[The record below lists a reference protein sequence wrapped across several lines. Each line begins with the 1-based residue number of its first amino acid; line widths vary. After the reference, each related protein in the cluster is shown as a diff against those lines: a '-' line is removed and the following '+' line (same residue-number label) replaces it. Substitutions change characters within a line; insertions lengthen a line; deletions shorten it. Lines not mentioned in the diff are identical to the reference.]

1 MQNYHVQLYQYNGPV
16 LKNERTQYINKLPQ
30 WNQLIFGSNYIY
42 YVVKYTLKNV
52 MEIFFHSVGSFSSI
66 FFPALKSA
74 VRSRTPLLTK
84 VSSVATY
91 FLVAAGRE
99 RQEG

>member
-1 MQNYHVQLYQYNGPV
+1 M
-16 LKNERTQYINKLPQ
+16 I
-30 WNQLIFGSNYIY
+30 SNSKQFKKEYPDGQHFNF
-42 YVVKYTLKNV
+42 L
-52 MEIFFHSVGSFSSI
+52 GSFSSI

>member
-1 MQNYHVQLYQYNGPV
+1 MDNTLTSLVHSAQY
-16 LKNERTQYINKLPQ
+16 
-30 WNQLIFGSNYIY
+30 
-42 YVVKYTLKNV
+42 
-52 MEIFFHSVGSFSSI
+52 

-91 FLVAAGRE
+91 FLVVVAGRE

>member
-1 MQNYHVQLYQYNGPV
+1 MDNTLTSLVHSAQY
-16 LKNERTQYINKLPQ
+16 
-30 WNQLIFGSNYIY
+30 
-42 YVVKYTLKNV
+42 
-52 MEIFFHSVGSFSSI
+52 

-91 FLVAAGRE
+91 FLVVAGRE